1 MSSPPTHPHQV
12 SNVEQAPVQRQAEA
26 FLCVRCTW
34 PFHVCPCRRNT
45 TSRLDVD
52 RRHREAVAR
61 AERSGWA
68 EHTRLANFLPPRHRW
83 AA

>member
-1 MSSPPTHPHQV
+1 MFSPPTHPHSS
-12 SNVEQAPVQRQAEA
+12 SNGEQRSVQHQAEA

-34 PFHVCPCRRNT
+34 PLHVCPCRVNT

-61 AERSGWA
+61 AEASGWA
-68 EHTRLANFLPPRHRW
+68 EHTRLINLLPPRRW